1 MSTFTMKLTI
11 AERTLVF
18 NEAYLTPREYL
29 SASPEQLLFS
39 TTALHFLVVTQ
50 YSVLNIQNKPTGQ
63 NRGGAQTLIYYFSL
77 KQQLTHIFFLKT
89 TKNPF

>member
-1 MSTFTMKLTI
+1 MTFTMKLTI

-29 SASPEQLLFS
+29 SASPELLLFS
-39 TTALHFLVVTQ
+39 TTALHFLVVMQ
-50 YSVLNIQNKPTGQ
+50 CSGLNVQNKPTEQ
-63 NRGGAQTLIYYFSL
+63 NRGGAQTLIYSFSL

-89 TKNPF
+89 AKKSF